1 LNQWSEESV
10 DGLRLSVWLNSKA
23 AGNQAR
29 VTLSDVF
36 AEFTHIGAA
45 HHLRRIAMN
54 LMDASV
60 VESCYSLSER
70 KLNAERENGLT
81 GKS

>member
-1 LNQWSEESV
+1 MGGSQ
-10 DGLRLSVWLNSKA
+10 LSAWLSSKA
-23 AGNQAR
+23 AGNQER
-29 VTLSDVF
+29 DMWSDVF
-36 AEFTHIGAA
+36 AEFTHIGAE

-60 VESCYSLSER
+60 VENCYSLNER
-70 KLNAERENGLT
+70 KLNAELENGLT